1 MPFEKEQDIVDEL
14 SKFLLDTMTVARPS
28 KIPERF
34 ASVDSLQ
41 TLYDHLIALREILYA
56 ASNGDM
62 STRIAFKGFI
72 GGALKTLQANLKHM
86 TWQTKMV
93 ASGDFTQRVE
103 FIGEFSQA
111 FNAMVMQLDQTLKEV
126 ARKDAELSGANEDLL
141 KEIKIRKQTEADLR
155 ESEEAFRRM
164 AITDSLTGLYNRGHF
179 NQLAENEIN
188 RVLRYSRPLSVIMF
202 DIDFFKRVNDTYGH
216 AVGDMVL
223 MMVANTTKAQLR
235 AADIFARYGSEEF
248 IVFLPETYA
257 AGAAAI
263 AEKLRR
269 SIETADVQGENY
281 LIAITASFGVND
293 YLEKTDSKPH
303 DRILSEFISK
313 ADEALY
319 KSKNAGRNRVTV
331 YAAGG

>member
-28 KIPERF
+28 KVPERF

-126 ARKDAELSGANEDLL
+126 RG
-141 KEIKIRKQTEADLR
+141 
-155 ESEEAFRRM
+155 RM
-164 AITDSLTGLYNRGHF
+164 
-179 NQLAENEIN
+179 
-188 RVLRYSRPLSVIMF
+188 
-202 DIDFFKRVNDTYGH
+202 
-216 AVGDMVL
+216 
-223 MMVANTTKAQLR
+223 
-235 AADIFARYGSEEF
+235 
-248 IVFLPETYA
+248 
-257 AGAAAI
+257 
-263 AEKLRR
+263 
-269 SIETADVQGENY
+269 
-281 LIAITASFGVND
+281 
-293 YLEKTDSKPH
+293 
-303 DRILSEFISK
+303 
-313 ADEALY
+313 
-319 KSKNAGRNRVTV
+319 RN
-331 YAAGG
+331 